1 MRSRK
6 FQERIGENGIAN
18 GIEQF
23 LLRSVNC
30 WRQTC
35 FTSTSTYWAAL
46 TYCSLIIRWLNSCN
60 MVFLEELKW
69 NEMYFGLFWCRVTVS
84 QHVTACHSVL
94 HSFEASRVQ
103 QPVKVITGAP
113 VVQQTA
119 AAGTPFT
126 ANLASAQQFPSLG
139 TRTLYGSL
147 RYLTVN

>member
-46 TYCSLIIRWLNSCN
+46 TYCSLINYSLTQFLQHGFLGGIEVSCH
-60 MVFLEELKW
+60 
-69 NEMYFGLFWCRVTVS
+69 G
-84 QHVTACHSVL
+84 VTACHSVLHSVL